1 MNIRKLAWRNIVF
14 NPLNTILSILL
25 MTFGVGVISLLL
37 LLNNQIDKQLQDN
50 LRGIDMVIGAKGSP
64 LQLILS
70 SIYHIDNPTGNI
82 SYKEPKKLTKNSMVD
97 LTIPL
102 SYGDSYNGFRIVG
115 TTQEYIDLYDADLSK
130 GVLWDKSMQVVIGS
144 AVADIT
150 NLSIGD
156 MFCGTHGFCDDG
168 HVHDHHHYEVVGIL
182 KQSNTTIDK
191 LIITDTK
198 SVWDVHNSH
207 DHHTCED
214 HDHHDH
220 HHADENHNVD
230 IYNSDKFMITS
241 MLVRFKSPVAFIQM
255 PRKVNETT
263 NLQAAMPVLEINRLT
278 NLLGF
283 GVQTINVIALVIIL
297 VSGLSIFISLYNSL
311 RKRRY
316 ELALIRVHGA
326 TKSQL
331 IKLVL
336 YEGLTLSLIGTVFG
350 LIISRSILFVT
361 SFFNNQIFSNI
372 EINLITEEL
381 WLFLISLL
389 IGLIASLIPSI
400 LAYKINIPKILSNE

>member
-1 MNIRKLAWRNIVF
+1 
-14 NPLNTILSILL
+14 
-25 MTFGVGVISLLL
+25 
-37 LLNNQIDKQLQDN
+37 
-50 LRGIDMVIGAKGSP
+50 
-64 LQLILS
+64 
-70 SIYHIDNPTGNI
+70 
-82 SYKEPKKLTKNSMVD
+82 
-97 LTIPL
+97 
-102 SYGDSYNGFRIVG
+102 
-115 TTQEYIDLYDADLSK
+115 
-130 GVLWDKSMQVVIGS
+130 
-144 AVADIT
+144 
-150 NLSIGD
+150 
-156 MFCGTHGFCDDG
+156 
-168 HVHDHHHYEVVGIL
+168 
-182 KQSNTTIDK
+182 
-191 LIITDTK
+191 
-198 SVWDVHNSH
+198 
-207 DHHTCED
+207 
-214 HDHHDH
+214 
-220 HHADENHNVD
+220 
-230 IYNSDKFMITS
+230 
-241 MLVRFKSPVAFIQM
+241 
-255 PRKVNETT
+255 
-263 NLQAAMPVLEINRLT
+263 MPVLEINRLT

-336 YEGLTLSLIGTVFG
+336 YEGLTLSLIGTIFG
-350 LIISRSILFVT
+350 LIVSRSILFVT